1 MDTSTDSKNERPPFA
16 FLARLA
22 PLAAIVVLAMILAP
36 QLCDRHPLE
45 GKPYYAEPPIAM
57 KEYRANQGEIDTLFE
72 KGLREFGRE
81 NYGEAGRFLAK
92 ACFLA
97 SVGIKEKKMTRYPD
111 DLRFFLGLAHFYRG
125 KSVNGIPLLEE
136 EETESP
142 GEEKYP
148 WYLAHLYMAVGRN
161 DEARVRLERVI
172 ALDGARAPKARE
184 KLARL
189 PSR

>member
-1 MDTSTDSKNERPPFA
+1 MDMSTDSKKERPPFA

-36 QLCDRHPLE
+36 QLCDRHPL
-45 GKPYYAEPPIAM
+45 KDKIYYVEPPIAM
-57 KEYRANQGEIDTLFE
+57 KGYRAGSGQIDTLFE

-81 NYGEAGRFLAK
+81 HYEEAGRLLTK
-92 ACFLA
+92 ALFFA
-97 SVGIKEKKMTRYPD
+97 SVGIKEKKMTLYPS
-111 DLRFFLGLAHFYRG
+111 DLRFFLGLAQFYRG
-125 KSVNGIPLLEE
+125 KGVKGIPLLEE
-136 EETESP
+136 EEAESP

-161 DEARVRLERVI
+161 DDARVRLERVI
-172 ALDGARAPKARE
+172 ALGGPRAPKARE